1 MYQRTR
7 GGLSKLR
14 SNLLLLLVVCGTL
27 LAAPAIVM
35 ALITDLGNNT
45 SPTIQS
51 EGANV
56 ADPGTDS
63 RGDASP
69 AIQNEEANVGAPSAD
84 ASPAQAIQI
93 QESND
98 AAGKTVTLTGSNWQ
112 PGESVHVKLTDDQ
125 GKTWSRNVRVTA
137 DASGRVQARF
147 PLPDG
152 FAATYEVTAMGEQSG
167 LATTSFTDGN
177 VSLRGTL
184 PAPARWTVNYRTHGG
199 GNATHDASCA
209 AGGTD
214 GSRTISPDAT
224 GTASVAVSD
233 KGSMRL
239 GTVTVPADSTLVFD
253 H

>member
-98 AAGKTVTLTGSNWQ
+98 AAGKTVTLTGSN
-112 PGESVHVKLTDDQ
+112 
-125 GKTWSRNVRVTA
+125 
-137 DASGRVQARF
+137 
-147 PLPDG
+147 
-152 FAATYEVTAMGEQSG
+152 
-167 LATTSFTDGN
+167 
-177 VSLRGTL
+177 
-184 PAPARWTVNYRTHGG
+184 
-199 GNATHDASCA
+199 
-209 AGGTD
+209 
-214 GSRTISPDAT
+214 
-224 GTASVAVSD
+224 
-233 KGSMRL
+233 
-239 GTVTVPADSTLVFD
+239 
-253 H
+253 